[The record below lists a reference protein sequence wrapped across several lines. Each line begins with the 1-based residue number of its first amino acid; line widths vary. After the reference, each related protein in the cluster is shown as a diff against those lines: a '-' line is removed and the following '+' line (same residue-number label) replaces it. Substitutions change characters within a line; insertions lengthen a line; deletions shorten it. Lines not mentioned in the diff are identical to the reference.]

1 MSDSVHI
8 AVFCRPLIAG
18 QVKTRLIPNYGEA
31 GATQVYQRMVERTIT
46 TVRTTCDAINATA
59 SLWVAGDCA
68 HPSIVEWSQ
77 RFQLSVHAQ
86 STGDLGVRMFDCLTH
101 SKLRAH
107 NALLIGTD
115 CPAFTAEHIASAAT
129 LLRSETP
136 WVFTPAEDGG
146 YVLVGSNAPTA
157 TPFENIDWSTARV
170 MDQTRAALKRAAL
183 SHAEL
188 PTLWDVDLPEDV
200 SRAQFENFL
209 EDFV

>member
-8 AVFCRPLIAG
+8 AVFCRPLVAG
-18 QVKTRLIPNYGEA
+18 QVKTRLIANYGEA
-31 GATQVYQRMVERTIT
+31 GATQIYQRMVERTLT

-77 RFQLSVHAQ
+77 RFELSVHAQ
-86 STGDLGVRMFDCLTH
+86 STGDLGVRMFDCLIH

-107 NALLIGTD
+107 NAILIGTD
-115 CPAFTAEHIASAAT
+115 CPAFTAEHITMAAT
-129 LLRSETP
+129 LLRNETP

-157 TPFENIDWSTARV
+157 APFENIDWSTARV